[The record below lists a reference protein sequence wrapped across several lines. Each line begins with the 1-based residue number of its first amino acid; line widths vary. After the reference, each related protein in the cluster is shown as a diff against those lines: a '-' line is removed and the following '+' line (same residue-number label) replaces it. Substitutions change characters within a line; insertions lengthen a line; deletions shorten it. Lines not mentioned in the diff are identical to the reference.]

1 MASTGFWPVKSRL
14 KEVLAYAENPDK
26 TTDRKYVDDDLWA
39 ALHYAE
45 NKDKTDQTM
54 YVSGIN
60 CIKQRAYECM
70 MATKKRFGKLGGNVA
85 YHGFQSFKTGE
96 VTPEEAH
103 CIGVSTARRMW
114 GSEYEILVTTHLNTD
129 NIHNHFVVNSVSFKT
144 GKKFENHIRDHVEL
158 RKISDE
164 VCKEHG
170 KSVIPFTHFY
180 GNKKEYW
187 VKQSGNISHRQQL
200 KIDLDEA
207 LTKCCSFRAMEVY
220 LEALGYRF
228 ERNFTYAHA
237 SVIADGWKR
246 PIRISSLG
254 EAYSKEKLEDRFY
267 ENSEDYDRPLFKPP
281 QKKRTPLLTI
291 TASIELPLSDFTL
304 RMVYEVYI
312 ALIQYC
318 KELQSQNIDVRPLSP
333 SMREEMEKLDRY
345 IEDYELLSFHKIETV
360 EQLLA
365 FQENVHFKIEELE
378 QERYKLRLKIRRA
391 KTPEIVEDLKQQAK
405 EITKRITPLRKQF
418 KSTLRIAERSPGIRE
433 LLQLEEAQERKV
445 LNIPQRNRNER
456 IRY

>member
-14 KEVLAYAENPDK
+14 KEVLLYAENPDK
-26 TTDRKYVDDDLWA
+26 TTERKHLDEDLWA
-39 ALHYAE
+39 TLRYAE
-45 NKDKTDQTM
+45 NKNKTDQTM

-60 CIKQRAYECM
+60 CIKQRAYACM

-164 VCKEHG
+164 VCKENG
-170 KSVIPFTHFY
+170 KSVIPFAHFY
-180 GNKKEYW
+180 GNKKDYW

-200 KIDLDEA
+200 KMDLDEA
-207 LTKCCSFRAMEVY
+207 LSKCCSFRAVEIY

-246 PIRISSLG
+246 AIRISSLG

-281 QKKRTPLLTI
+281 QKKRTPLLTLE
-291 TASIELPLSDFTL
+291 TSIELPLSDFTL

-312 ALIQYC
+312 ALIRYC
-318 KELQSQNIDVRPLSP
+318 RELQSQNIDSRPLSP
-333 SMREEMEKLDRY
+333 SMREDMEKLDRY
-345 IEDYELLSFHKIETV
+345 IEDYELLSFHKIETA
-360 EQLLA
+360 EQLFA
-365 FQENVHFKIEELE
+365 FQENVHLKIEELE

-391 KTPEIVEDLKQQAK
+391 KTPEIAEDLKKQAK
-405 EITKRITPLRKQF
+405 EITKQITPLRKQF
-418 KSTLRIAERSPGIRE
+418 MSTLRIAERSPKIRE
-433 LLQLEEAQERKV
+433 LLQTEEAQERKV